1 MDVLQEYKCPSC
13 GGSLSFDSKTQNMK
27 CPYCGSEIEV
37 EALKELDS
45 DLFSEQEDEMEWDT
59 SAKSEW
65 QGDEA
70 DGVAVYSCES
80 CGGEIIAEDT
90 TVATSCPFCGNAV
103 VVKRKLSGEL
113 RPDLVIPFKLDK
125 AEAKEGF
132 FKHLKNKKLL
142 PKFFKDESR
151 IDEIKGVYVPFW
163 LFCADADANI
173 QYDATKVRV
182 WSDTDYNYTRTSHYR
197 VLRGGKVS
205 FSQVPVDGSE
215 KMPDDM
221 MESLEPYD
229 MNEAVDFQ
237 TAYLA
242 GYLADK
248 YDVDADASIKRANQR
263 IKTST
268 EQIFASTVIGYS
280 SVRTR
285 FSNVKLSGGT
295 SKYALLPVWLLNS
308 TYKGEKYTF
317 AMNGQTGKFVGDLP
331 ISEALY
337 WKWVGIYAAI
347 AVPVVFGLTAL
358 LLML

>member
-27 CPYCGSEIEV
+27 CPYCASEIEV
-37 EALKELDS
+37 EALKALDS
-45 DLFSEQEDEMEWDT
+45 DLFSEQADDMRWDT
-59 SAKSEW
+59 QAGSEW
-65 QGDEA
+65 QEGEE
-70 DGVAVYSCES
+70 DGIAVYSCES

-103 VVKRKLSGEL
+103 VVKKKLSGEL

-125 AEAKEGF
+125 KAAKEGF
-132 FKHLKNKKLL
+132 LKHLKDKKLL
-142 PKFFKDESR
+142 PKFFKDENH

-173 QYDATKVRV
+173 QYDATKIRV
-182 WSDTDYNYTRTSHYR
+182 WSDSNYNYTRTSHYR

-215 KMPDDM
+215 KMPDDL
-221 MESLEPYD
+221 MESLEPFD
-229 MNEAVDFQ
+229 MKEAVDFQ

-242 GYLADK
+242 GFLADK
-248 YDVDADASIKRANQR
+248 YDVDAEASIDRANNR
-263 IKTST
+263 IKKST
-268 EQIFASTVIGYS
+268 EQIFASTVIGYN
-280 SVRTR
+280 SVRPR
-285 FSNVKLSGGT
+285 NSSVKLSGGT

-308 TYKGEKYTF
+308 TYKGQKYTF
-317 AMNGQTGKFVGDLP
+317 AMNGQTGKFVGNLP

-347 AVPVVFGLTAL
+347 ATPVVFGLMTL

>member
-13 GGSLSFDSKTQNMK
+13 GGSLTFDSKTQNMK

-45 DLFSEQEDEMEWDT
+45 DLFAEHEDEMVWDT
-59 SAKSEW
+59 SVGSSW
-65 QGDEA
+65 QENEA

-103 VVKRKLSGEL
+103 VVKRKLAGEL

-125 AEAKEGF
+125 AAAKEGF
-132 FKHLKNKKLL
+132 FKHLKSKKLL

-317 AMNGQTGKFVGDLP
+317 AMNGQTGKFVGNLP

-347 AVPVVFGLTAL
+347 AAPIVFGLTAL